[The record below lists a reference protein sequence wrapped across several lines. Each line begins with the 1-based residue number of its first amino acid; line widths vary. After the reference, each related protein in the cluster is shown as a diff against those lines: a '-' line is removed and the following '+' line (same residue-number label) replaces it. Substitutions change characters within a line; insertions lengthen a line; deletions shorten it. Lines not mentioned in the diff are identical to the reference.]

1 MSKDGFRREVERE
14 LTGREEEP
22 AELKRRNRELDHV
35 LGEQLQMCSSPAF
48 TFCAINRAQLT
59 TKH

>member
-1 MSKDGFRREVERE
+1 MPKEGFRWEVERE

-35 LGEQLQMCSSPAF
+35 LGEQLRMYSSLVF
-48 TFCAINRAQLT
+48 TVLRN
-59 TKH
+59 